1 MKRTWMTT
9 NNLNSEYCVNKFA
22 RAVLGM
28 EV

>member
-28 EV
+28 QA